1 MANLFD
7 LTGEYL
13 ELLNM
18 AEDEDVDIECLKD
31 TMEAIEGEI
40 EIKADGYVRVMKQIL
55 GDAEVLDEE
64 IKRLTARKKALENK
78 ADYLKR
84 NLQNMMEVTGKT
96 KFKTSSFSYS
106 IQKNPMKVVIDDE
119 ANIPDEFLIP
129 QNPTI
134 DKDGILA
141 AIKEGKEF
149 AFAHTEQG
157 QSLRIR

>member
-1 MANLFD
+1 MANLLD

-13 ELLNM
+13 ELLTM

-40 EIKADGYVRVMKQIL
+40 EIKADGYVRVMKQII

-84 NLQNMMEVTGKT
+84 NRQDQIQDQQFLLQHSEEP
-96 KFKTSSFSYS
+96 Y
-106 IQKNPMKVVIDDE
+106 
-119 ANIPDEFLIP
+119 
-129 QNPTI
+129 
-134 DKDGILA
+134 
-141 AIKEGKEF
+141 EG
-149 AFAHTEQG
+149 G
-157 QSLRIR
+157 Y